1 MPRCKR
7 EKSESGIYHIMIRGI
22 NKQQIFHDSKDCEK
36 FLYILSDCKEK
47 SHFKLFAYCLMG
59 NHIHILLQETDE
71 PIGQIFRRIGARYVY
86 WYNYKYQ
93 RTGHLFQD
101 RFKSEPVETDE
112 YFLSALAY
120 IHNNPV
126 NANVCRHPSEY
137 RWSSFNAYYDA
148 KNPLTNT
155 SFACN
160 VAGSKDSLHKFFANE
175 NISSSSYL
183 FDDIDEKKKN
193 FVSDKKAIEIF
204 KDVTNLSS
212 TSDVNKLNKL
222 ERNVYIRLL
231 RDKGLTV
238 KQVSR
243 IMDIS
248 QATVK
253 RITSWNS
260 KK

>member
-126 NANVCRHPSEY
+126 KAGIVNHPSDY
-137 RWSSFNAYYDA
+137 TYSSYNRYFGN
-148 KNPLTNT
+148 
-155 SFACN
+155 
-160 VAGSKDSLHKFFANE
+160 DSLIDTDYLWKLIQHNQYETLHQKDGFEHIDIATHKE
-175 NISSSSYL
+175 RL
-183 FDDIDEKKKN
+183 FDSQAQEIISKYTDCNTLEEYQKMEYENQLKFIH
-193 FVSDKKAIEIF
+193 IF
-204 KDVTNLSS
+204 KDEGLS
-212 TSDVNKLNKL
+212 
-222 ERNVYIRLL
+222 IRQICRLT
-231 RDKGLTV
+231 GLP
-238 KQVSR
+238 
-243 IMDIS
+243 
-248 QATVK
+248 K
-253 RITSWNS
+253 RIVE